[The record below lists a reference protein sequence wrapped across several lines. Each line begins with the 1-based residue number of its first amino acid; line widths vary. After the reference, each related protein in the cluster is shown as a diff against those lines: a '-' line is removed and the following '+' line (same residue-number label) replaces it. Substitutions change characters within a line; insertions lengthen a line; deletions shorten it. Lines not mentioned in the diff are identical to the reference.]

1 MTNTKTPSLTEAL
14 VAFQASVPTIP
25 KNRTAKIPTKNG
37 GSYSDSYV
45 DLTDILEAIR
55 QPLAHRL
62 ISRSR
67 PVASTVRR
75 EGRRQSPTLRLQE
88 HISVVGGNGF
98 TNGFAD
104 TA

>member
-1 MTNTKTPSLTEAL
+1 MTDTKTPSLAEAL

-37 GSYSDSYV
+37 GSYSYSYA

-62 ISRSR
+62 ISRSQ
-67 PVASTVRR
+67 PVAGTVRR
-75 EGRRQSPTLRLQE
+75 EDA
-88 HISVVGGNGF
+88 GNPPHS
-98 TNGFAD
+98 A
-104 TA
+104 